1 MNTTTE
7 LQFILSSYSAQQHIG
22 TLDPEIEVRE
32 DQAIKGGEF
41 YPFKI
46 FGPWISEE
54 WKNQTSFDIFQ
65 QFVVYPDLKIHEE
78 AKEDR
83 RQNWRLDEIKII
95 HQAKQWQELH
105 KEKILKDYKGKYIAI
120 ILNPQKE
127 LNTPLKEAIIGS
139 AKDFHELASKV
150 YKKYGH
156 RTIYMPFVD
165 IKERVIRIPS
175 PRIKIL

>member
-1 MNTTTE
+1 MYGTIAFQQNPDNISTTQTIE
-7 LQFILSSYSAQQHIG
+7 SGTILEYISFK
-22 TLDPEIEVRE
+22 E
-32 DQAIKGGEF
+32 
-41 YPFKI
+41 KI
-46 FGPWISEE
+46 FE
-54 WKNQTSFDIFQ
+54 DI
-65 QFVVYPDLKIHEE
+65 PDEFSNLFITRFGFRSQIQPTPKKILKK
-78 AKEDR
+78 KEDTKSIDWKTKQVR
-83 RQNWRLDEIKII
+83 II
-95 HQAKQWQELH
+95 HQAKQWHELH

-156 RTIYMPFVD
+156 RTIYMPFVVA
-165 IKERVIRIPS
+165 KERLFRIPS